1 MRTET
6 RKIYTASELKK
17 ESPDA
22 FEKALESYRE
32 EAGRRNCAWSDDICA
47 SGRAIVEAAGL
58 TLRNWSVDQSNIS
71 ASYYHINGFGNDDD
85 NNATG
90 DYTGR
95 KARQWITRAFLP
107 KYKFNWRIKR
117 NPGDCPFT
125 GYCADD
131 DCIDAIRDSIKSGET
146 LRQAFERLAQAVA
159 KQCASESEY
168 EQTEAYFLD
177 HADANEWEYT
187 ADGERI

>member
-6 RKIYTASELKK
+6 RTLYTAEELKEK
-17 ESPDA
+17 FPEA
-22 FEKALESYRE
+22 FEKALADYQEKASGE
-32 EAGRRNCAWSDDICA
+32 NCAWSDDICA
-47 SGRAIVEAAGL
+47 SGKATIAAAGL
-58 TLRNWSVDQSNIS
+58 TLRDWSIDQSRPS
-71 ASYYHINGFGNDDD
+71 ESFYRINGFGNDDD

-95 KARQWITRAFLP
+95 KARQWITRAFAP

-117 NPGDCPFT
+117 SPGDCPFT

-131 DCIDAIRDSIKSGET
+131 DCIDAIRDSIKAGET
-146 LRQAFERLAQAVA
+146 LREAFEGLAQVIA

-177 HADANEWEYT
+177 HADANGWEYDV
-187 ADGERI
+187 DGNRI